1 MRLKRFGPKA
11 RRVGKPRVQ
20 PKEASPTGGGLLVR
34 METLIPPHPG
44 LRQGGEDP
52 MTPGFRRRLA
62 ALLQEAKARWGNLTP
77 EERRRLL
84 SLLAGLLSLLP
95 LGRLGRV
102 GLLLEKALGPGG
114 QVAFSLLLRLLRR

>member
-1 MRLKRFGPKA
+1 
-11 RRVGKPRVQ
+11 
-20 PKEASPTGGGLLVR
+20 

-52 MTPGFRRRLA
+52 MTPGFRRRLS